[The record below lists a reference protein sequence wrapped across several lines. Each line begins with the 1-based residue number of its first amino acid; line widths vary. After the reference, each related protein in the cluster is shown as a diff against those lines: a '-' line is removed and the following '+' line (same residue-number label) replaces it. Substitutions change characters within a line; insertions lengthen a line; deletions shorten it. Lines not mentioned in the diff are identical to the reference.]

1 MPTIESSHRQLLNEY
16 SKGNFTAIGKIL
28 NDIQNEFIEIQI
40 KKRVWP
46 SINILKDYY
55 EIKAIYLAN
64 EGKLIEF
71 GQAIKDVEALYEA
84 QLGINDGKEILDSKQ
99 KDLMFGLHLMYL
111 LANNEIGK
119 FNLKIEKIDYKT
131 RMTNPFFVV
140 PARLGLCLTEGA
152 YNSINLAENDLPTPY
167 YKPFMNNLKE
177 SIKNEIAESL
187 EISYRA
193 IPVNIAMKKLSLKNN
208 DETLAFGNKRGWIL
222 KGNEFLVTGKET
234 IDDDQKVPTLAL
246 ASGAE
251 RILQPLNTKQS
262 LKRLFNYS
270 SHLECIV

>member
-16 SKGNFTAIGKIL
+16 SKKNFTVIGRIL
-28 NDIQNEFIEIQI
+28 EDIQNEFNEIQI
-40 KKRVWP
+40 KKGVWP
-46 SINILKDYY
+46 SLNILKDYY
-55 EIKAIYLAN
+55 EIKAIYLAK

-84 QLGINDGKEILDSKQ
+84 GINDGKEILDSKQ
-99 KDLMFGLHLMYL
+99 KDLMFGLYLMYL
-111 LANNEIGK
+111 LATNQIGK

-131 RMTNPFFVV
+131 RMGNPFFAV

-167 YKPFMNNLKE
+167 YKPFMNSLKE

-208 DETLAFGNKRGWIL
+208 EETLAFGNKRGWIL
-222 KGNEFLVTGKET
+222 KGNEFLVAGKGT
-234 IDDDQKVPTLAL
+234 NFDDQKMPTLAL

-251 RILQPLNTKQS
+251 RVLQPLNTEQS

-270 SHLECIV
+270 SHLERIV

>member
-16 SKGNFTAIGKIL
+16 SKQNFTVIGRIL
-28 NDIQNEFIEIQI
+28 EDIQNEFNEIQI
-40 KKRVWP
+40 KKGVWP
-46 SINILKDYY
+46 SLNILKDYY
-55 EIKAIYLAN
+55 EIKAIYLAK

-84 QLGINDGKEILDSKQ
+84 GINDGKEIFDSKQ
-99 KDLMFGLHLMYL
+99 KDLIMG
-111 LANNEIGK
+111 
-119 FNLKIEKIDYKT
+119 
-131 RMTNPFFVV
+131 NPFFAV

-167 YKPFMNNLKE
+167 YKPFMNSLKE

-208 DETLAFGNKRGWIL
+208 EETLAFGNKRGWIL
-222 KGNEFLVTGKET
+222 KGNEFLVAGKGT
-234 IDDDQKVPTLAL
+234 NFDDQKMPTLAL

-251 RILQPLNTKQS
+251 RVLQPLNTEQS

-270 SHLECIV
+270 SHLERIV